1 MVAMVAA
8 GRRLLTPDRLFD
20 LGNYLF
26 LLGFSVLM
34 IYPFWETAVVSL
46 LPGLLASS
54 WGLKLWPE
62 EVTLEA
68 YRVAFSSRLIYYGYL
83 NTVFRTV
90 IGTALAVF
98 FSFCTAYPLAKK
110 KLPLRNYL
118 TIFFLIPM
126 FFSGGLIPRYL
137 LVRSLGM
144 LDTRAALIFPILL
157 GTYNL
162 LIMRNF
168 IMTIPDSLEE
178 SAMIDGASFFRILL
192 QIIIPLSVP
201 IMATIALWVAVQH
214 WNSWFDALI
223 YIRDETKTVLQLV
236 LRRVIIDQDDS
247 AFLGESNDSVA
258 GAESVVPESIK
269 AATVLIS
276 IGPILLAYPFVQRY
290 FVRGIMI
297 GSLKG

>member
-1 MVAMVAA
+1 MTAA
-8 GRRLLTPDRLFD
+8 ARRHLTPDRLFD

>member
-1 MVAMVAA
+1 MVAA
-8 GRRLLTPDRLFD
+8 GRRRLTPDRLFD

>member
-1 MVAMVAA
+1 MVVGAR
-8 GRRLLTPDRLFD
+8 GRWSPDRLFD

-26 LLGFSVLM
+26 LMVFSLLM

-54 WGLKLWPE
+54 WGIKLWPE

-68 YRVAFSSRLIYYGYL
+68 YRVAFSSRLIYYGYI

-98 FSFCTAYPLAKK
+98 FSFCTAYPLAKR

-178 SAMIDGASFFRILL
+178 SAMIDGASFFRILV

-201 IMATIALWVAVQH
+201 IMATIGLWVAVQH

-223 YIRDETKTVLQLV
+223 FIRDETKTVLQLV
-236 LRRVIIDQDDS
+236 LRRVIIEQDDT
-247 AFLGESNDSVA
+247 AFLGENNDTVA

-290 FVRGIMI
+290 FVKGIMI

>member
-1 MVAMVAA
+1 MVGMVAA
-8 GRRLLTPDRLFD
+8 GRRRLTPDRLFD

>member
-1 MVAMVAA
+1 MTAA
-8 GRRLLTPDRLFD
+8 GRRRLTPDRLFD

>member
-1 MVAMVAA
+1 MVAA
-8 GRRLLTPDRLFD
+8 GRRRLTPDRLFD

-26 LLGFSVLM
+26 LLSFSVLM

>member
-1 MVAMVAA
+1 MAS
-8 GRRLLTPDRLFD
+8 GRRLTPDRLFD

-26 LLGFSVLM
+26 LIGFSVLM

-62 EVTLEA
+62 ELTLEA
-68 YRVAFSSRLIYYGYL
+68 YRVALSSRLIYYGYL

-90 IGTALAVF
+90 VGTALAVF

-126 FFSGGLIPRYL
+126 FFSGGLIPHYL
-137 LVRSLGM
+137 LVRGLGM

-178 SAMIDGASFFRILL
+178 SAMIDGASFFRILI

-201 IMATIALWVAVQH
+201 IMATIGLWVAVQH

-236 LRRVIIDQDDS
+236 LRRVIIEQDDS

>member
-1 MVAMVAA
+1 MTAA
-8 GRRLLTPDRLFD
+8 GRRRLTPDRLFD

-68 YRVAFSSRLIYYGYL
+68 YRVALSSRLIYYGYL

>member
-1 MVAMVAA
+1 MAS
-8 GRRLLTPDRLFD
+8 GRRLTPDRLFD
-20 LGNYLF
+20 FGNYLF
-26 LLGFSVLM
+26 LIGFSVLM

-90 IGTALAVF
+90 IGTVLAVF

-178 SAMIDGASFFRILL
+178 SAMIDGASFFRILIR
-192 QIIIPLSVP
+192 IIIPLSVP
-201 IMATIALWVAVQH
+201 IMATIGLWVAVQH

>member
-1 MVAMVAA
+1 MAS
-8 GRRLLTPDRLFD
+8 GRRLTPDRLFD

-26 LLGFSVLM
+26 LIGFSVLM

-68 YRVAFSSRLIYYGYL
+68 YRVALSSRLIYYGYL

-90 IGTALAVF
+90 VGTALAVF

-126 FFSGGLIPRYL
+126 FFSGGLIPHYL
-137 LVRSLGM
+137 LVRGLGM

-178 SAMIDGASFFRILL
+178 SAMIDGASFFRILI

-201 IMATIALWVAVQH
+201 IMATIGLWVAVQH

-236 LRRVIIDQDDS
+236 LRRVIIEQDDS